1 MKSFTQH
8 NADPFFQFTAVQFF
22 ICFAIAA
29 VAGVALT
36 LALDWRF
43 GLGAGLGVFAI
54 QYFILGELTMYILV
68 FGIPFAITIL
78 TTEFCKLKCYVSD
91 E

>member
-29 VAGVALT
+29 VAGAALT

-54 QYFILGELTMYILV
+54 QYFVLGNRYFSLFCMYL
-68 FGIPFAITIL
+68 
-78 TTEFCKLKCYVSD
+78 
-91 E
+91 